1 MIHWY
6 FDVTLWRQLI
16 PGAGVFVCYLFMW
29 SIFLFTNYSTEKAM
43 PTCQPRTEQ
52 REALKI
58 GDCVSTSPVLLSY
71 CSGLCESNVTA
82 MMNTIFNGAPYL
94 DMNCNCCKPTAMG
107 ENMATFLCADG
118 TTIEKAYYVIE
129 QCDCRGCEYDPITMG
144 ALNPVPAVTVPPAEP
159 SR

>member
-1 MIHWY
+1 
-6 FDVTLWRQLI
+6 
-16 PGAGVFVCYLFMW
+16 MW